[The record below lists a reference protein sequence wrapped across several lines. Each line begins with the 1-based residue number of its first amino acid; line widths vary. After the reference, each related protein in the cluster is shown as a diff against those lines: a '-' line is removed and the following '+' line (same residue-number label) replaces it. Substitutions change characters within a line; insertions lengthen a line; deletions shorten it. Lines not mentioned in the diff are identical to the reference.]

1 MEARI
6 DLLFSTPQ
14 LTNIV
19 AGQYKYKLT
28 VSDEQGLSGS
38 EKVTINVFEDPLIM
52 NLVEVVLTAK
62 ATALSQQEVCR
73 IN

>member
-1 MEARI
+1 
-6 DLLFSTPQ
+6 
-14 LTNIV
+14 V

-62 ATALSQQEVCR
+62 ATALSQQEVCALIYC